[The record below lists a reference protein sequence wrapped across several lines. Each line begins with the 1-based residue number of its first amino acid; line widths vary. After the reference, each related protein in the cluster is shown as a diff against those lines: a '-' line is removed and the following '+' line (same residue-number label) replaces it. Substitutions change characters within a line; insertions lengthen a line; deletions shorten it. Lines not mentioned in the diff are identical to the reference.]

1 MTHYQV
7 LGVPRGATSAEIR
20 SAYLRLARAH
30 HPDHHVA
37 DARSEQVAAERR
49 MREINA
55 AWQVLSDPE
64 RRRRYDA
71 ELDLAPRR
79 AVIEEEPERTW
90 RPFDDDW
97 DLDPDDLDPRL
108 DVAAP
113 RPRFGRVLAIAPV
126 GFLVV
131 GVACLVVGGVAS
143 LRALLALGFA
153 CLALSFLLFV
163 TAPVAVVLESRRH
176 DRL

>member
-1 MTHYQV
+1 MTHYEV
-7 LGVPRGATSAEIR
+7 LGVPRGATPEEVR
-20 SAYLRLARAH
+20 RAYLRLARVH

-37 DARSEQVAAERR
+37 DARAEQVAAERR
-49 MREINA
+49 MREVNA

-64 RRRRYDA
+64 RRRRYD
-71 ELDLAPRR
+71 EQLDLAPRR
-79 AVIEEEPERTW
+79 AVVEEEAERTW
-90 RPFDDDW
+90 RPFDDGW

-108 DVAAP
+108 DAAAP
-113 RPRFGRVLAIAPV
+113 RPRFGRALALAPV
-126 GFLVV
+126 GLLAV
-131 GVACLVVGGVAS
+131 GLGALVVGGVAN
-143 LRALLALGFA
+143 LRPLLAVAFA

>member
-7 LGVPRGATSAEIR
+7 LGVPRGATAAEIR
-20 SAYLRLARAH
+20 RAYLRLARAH

-37 DARSEQVAAERR
+37 AGRAEQAAAERR
-49 MREINA
+49 MREVNA

-64 RRRRYDA
+64 RRRRYDDG
-71 ELDLAPRR
+71 LDLGPRA
-79 AVIEEEPERTW
+79 AVVEEEPPRTW
-90 RPFDDDW
+90 RPFDEGW
-97 DLDPDDLDPRL
+97 DIDPDDLDPRL

-113 RPRFGRVLAIAPV
+113 RPRFGRVLALAPV
-126 GFLVV
+126 AFLVV
-131 GVACLVVGGVAS
+131 GLGALVVGGVAN
-143 LRALLALGFA
+143 LRPLMAMAFA